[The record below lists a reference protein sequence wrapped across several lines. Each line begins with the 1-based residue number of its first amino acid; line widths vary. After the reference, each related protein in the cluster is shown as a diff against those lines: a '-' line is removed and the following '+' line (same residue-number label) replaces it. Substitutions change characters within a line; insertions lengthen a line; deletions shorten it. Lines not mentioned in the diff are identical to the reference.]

1 MPEDEMHNIL
11 DHCHILPCGGHFGGQ
26 RTAAK
31 VLQSGFYW
39 PSLFKD
45 AHQFVSTCDKCQRMG
60 NISRKDE
67 PPMHPILEVEL
78 FDLWGIDFMGPFPAS
93 YNNLYILL
101 AVDYVSKWVEAIPTR
116 INDAKVVAQFL
127 RSNIFSRFGTPRALI
142 TDNGTH
148 FCNKV
153 IDKVLQ
159 KYGVRHRT
167 SLAYHPQSNGQA
179 EVSNRE
185 IKYILEKTVNNSR
198 KDWAKK
204 IDDALWAYRTAFKTP
219 LGMSPFRLVYG
230 RACHLPVELEH
241 RAYWATRQLNMDS
254 TLAGEKRLLQLSELD
269 EFRNEA
275 YENARIYN
283 EKTKAWHDKHITRKE
298 FTTGQQVL
306 LFNSRLKLFPGKL
319 KSRWSGPFTVTKVF
333 PHGGAKVSHP
343 EKGTFTV
350 AIQRLKPYYGGEVL
364 ADKHIIPITA
374 AEAV

>member
-1 MPEDEMHNIL
+1 
-11 DHCHILPCGGHFGGQ
+11 
-26 RTAAK
+26 
-31 VLQSGFYW
+31 
-39 PSLFKD
+39 
-45 AHQFVSTCDKCQRMG
+45 
-60 NISRKDE
+60 
-67 PPMHPILEVEL
+67 MHPILEVEL
-78 FDLWGIDFMGPFPAS
+78 FDLWGIDFMGPFPPS

-116 INDAKVVAQFL
+116 TNDAKVVAQFL
-127 RSNIFSRFGTPRALI
+127 RSHIFSRFGTPRALI

-185 IKYILEKTVNNSR
+185 IKSILEKTVNSSR
-198 KDWAKK
+198 KDWSKK
-204 IDDALWAYRTAFKTP
+204 IEDALWAYRTAFKTP

-230 RACHLPVELEH
+230 KACHLPVELEH

-254 TLAGEKRLLQLSELD
+254 GLAGEKRLLQLSELD

-275 YENARIYN
+275 YENARIYK
-283 EKTKAWHDKHITRKE
+283 EKTKVWHDKHITRKE
-298 FTTGQQVL
+298 FTIGQQVL

-333 PHGGAKVSHP
+333 SHGGVEVTHS

-350 AIQRLKPYYGGEVL
+350 NTQRLKPYFGGEFL
-364 ADKHIIPITA
+364 ADKQIIPLTA
-374 AEAV
+374 LDEV